1 MPVHPTAIV
10 DASAK
15 VADSAIIGPYCVI
28 GADVEVGARTELKSH
43 ICVEGPI
50 RIGEDNHF
58 LPYSSIGG
66 QPQDLKY
73 HGERTETVIGDRNKV
88 YEFVTIHRGTTGGG
102 GITRIGN
109 DNLLQAYVHVA
120 HDVQVGNNA
129 MLGHAVTFAGHVKV
143 CDWAWIGAY
152 TGVHQFCTIGRHSF
166 VGGYSV
172 VTQDVMPFST
182 TVSER
187 VIKTFGANKVGLERR
202 GFSKET
208 VEHLQTAMRLLTH
221 SKLNTTQAIEK
232 ILEEIPQC
240 EEIDELIAFIRAS
253 ERGIVK

>member
-10 DASAK
+10 DPSASI
-15 VADSAIIGPYCVI
+15 ADSAIIGPYCVV
-28 GADVEVGARTELKSH
+28 GADVEIGARTELKSH

-50 RIGEDNHF
+50 RIGEDNF
-58 LPYSSIGG
+58 FFPFSSIGG
-66 QPQDLKY
+66 EPQDLKY
-73 HGERTETVIGDRNKV
+73 RGERTRTEIGDRNKV
-88 YEFVTIHRGTTGGG
+88 HEFVTIHRGTEGGG
-102 GITRIGN
+102 GVTRIGN

-182 TVSER
+182 IVSER
-187 VIKTFGANKVGLERR
+187 IIKTFGANKVGLERR

-208 VEHLQTAMRLLTH
+208 VDGLQAAMKLLTH
-221 SKLNTTQAIEK
+221 AKLNTSQALEK
-232 ILEEIPQC
+232 IRAEVPPC
-240 EEIDELIAFIRAS
+240 AEIDELIEFIRIS
-253 ERGIVK
+253 QRGGVK

>member
-1 MPVHPTAIV
+1 MPVHPPAIV

-15 VADSAIIGPYCVI
+15 IAETAIAGPYCVI
-28 GADVEVGARTELKSH
+28 GADVEIGARTELKSH

-50 RIGEDNHF
+50 RIGEDNIF
-58 LPYSSIGG
+58 FPYSSIGG
-66 QPQDLKY
+66 EPQDLKY
-73 HGERTETVIGDRNKV
+73 HGERTRTQIGDRNKIH
-88 YEFVTIHRGTTGGG
+88 EFVTIHRGTEGGG
-102 GITRIGN
+102 GVTRIGD

-172 VTQDVMPFST
+172 VTQDVMPFSNI
-182 TVSER
+182 VSER
-187 VIKTFGANKVGLERR
+187 IIKTFGANKVGLERR
-202 GFSKET
+202 GFSKEA
-208 VEHLQTAMRLLTH
+208 VDNLQAARRLLTH
-221 SKLNTTQAIEK
+221 AKLNTSQALEK
-232 ILEEIPQC
+232 IRTELPPC
-240 EEIDELIAFIRAS
+240 AEIDELIEFIRAS
-253 ERGIVK
+253 QRGVVK